1 MSSIQIEIEFGGDMM
16 EFGVDRNATILDLK
30 SMIKDRA
37 SISISQQKLLF
48 TGRRLDNKQSLAY
61 YNIGDKN
68 SLVLKRQATS
78 RQFWISFIYFGSF
91 IGLGLFMGSPG
102 PILKEL
108 QIQTNSTLGY
118 ISFVFSAR
126 AIGYIIGSII
136 FGLISDKYASYYN
149 KYGKFN
155 SPCFPFRPHHLFG
168 ICLII
173 LSACMSVL
181 FLITDIVSLIILMSI
196 TGICSGGIDCFGN
209 VLLLS
214 LFDTDNEKD
223 NLVAPYMQLLHF
235 AFAIGAFLSPLV
247 IQLSYDIL
255 DGSYQAGFWIM
266 SAEAI
271 IFGIII
277 LFIATPL
284 RKRREGSSTGVMSIN
299 GGGNM
304 GHGLHMRQR
313 TNDSQVSTENISI
326 TSDRKQQVTYGSF
339 DQSGSGGSQYGVNI
353 IAGGN
358 ESGIDDDGNTSIS
371 SNEQRKR
378 FLYKIFIVLSCA
390 IFLGI
395 YVGSEVAY
403 GAYITVYSIDHLFT
417 TSAIGRYMSSIY
429 WGGLSFGRLSAVYIS
444 KKLKPVHM
452 LIFDLLGCFVASS
465 ILFIFNNSTDAAWI
479 ASVLYGFFMASI
491 FPCIFLIAEQTVKV
505 DGRYASIMIFGASC
519 GEFIIPTTEGNLMAI
534 LGEQHFSSITII
546 LVIILFC
553 VMLIL
558 LFGIYISDITKKITQ
573 FFSM

>member
-1 MSSIQIEIEFGGDMM
+1 MSIQIEIEFLGNMM
-16 EFGVDRNATILDLK
+16 EFDIDRNATILDLK
-30 SMIKDRA
+30 SMIKESVQERESI

-48 TGRRLDNKQSLAY
+48 MGRRLDNHQSLAY
-61 YNIGDKN
+61 YNINDRN

-78 RQFWISFIYFGSF
+78 TQFWISFVYFGSF

-108 QIQTNSTLGY
+108 QVQTSSSLGY

-155 SPCFPFRPHHLFG
+155 SPCYPFRPHHLFG

-173 LSACMSVL
+173 LSTCMSVL
-181 FLITDIVSLIILMSI
+181 SQITDIISLIILMSI

-247 IQLSYDIL
+247 IQLSYEAL
-255 DGSYQAGFWIM
+255 GGSYQAGFWIM
-266 SAEAI
+266 SAEAV
-271 IFGIII
+271 IFGVII

-284 RKRREGSSTGVMSIN
+284 RKRRDGSSSQGAMSLN
-299 GGGNM
+299 GTS
-304 GHGLHMRQR
+304 GHGIHMRQR
-313 TNDSQVSTENISI
+313 TNDSSQISTENISI
-326 TSDRKQQVTYGSF
+326 VSSDRKQQVTYGSF
-339 DQSGSGGSQYGVNI
+339 DQSGSGGSQYG
-353 IAGGN
+353 GGN
-358 ESGIDDDGNTSIS
+358 ESAVDDDGTSAS

-403 GAYITVYSIDHLFT
+403 GAYITVYSIDHLV
-417 TSAIGRYMSSIY
+417 TS
-429 WGGLSFGRLSAVYIS
+429 SAVNMY
-444 KKLKPVHM
+444 
-452 LIFDLLGCFVASS
+452 
-465 ILFIFNNSTDAAWI
+465 
-479 ASVLYGFFMASI
+479 
-491 FPCIFLIAEQTVKV
+491 
-505 DGRYASIMIFGASC
+505 
-519 GEFIIPTTEGNLMAI
+519 
-534 LGEQHFSSITII
+534 
-546 LVIILFC
+546 
-553 VMLIL
+553 
-558 LFGIYISDITKKITQ
+558 
-573 FFSM
+573 